1 MFDDILNSCG
11 ECKKLGKFLD
21 KEYGKRLVKF
31 GATNVDAAIN
41 IIEKLS
47 KNVVDAENGKEVLRK
62 YLVAL
67 TDDIN
72 ILSDYLNANFPGE
85 LNGDSEVHVAIKIMN
100 NFVYQQSAKTSARIP
115 KRRNP

>member
-1 MFDDILNSCG
+1 MFDDILNSCD
-11 ECKKLGKFLD
+11 ECKKLEKFLD

-31 GATNVDAAIN
+31 GATNVDAAIS
-41 IIEKLS
+41 IIKKLS

-62 YLVAL
+62 YLLAL

-85 LNGDSEVHVAIKIMN
+85 LNGDSEVHVAIKIIES
-100 NFVYQQSAKTSARIP
+100 FVSQQSAKVGRTIP